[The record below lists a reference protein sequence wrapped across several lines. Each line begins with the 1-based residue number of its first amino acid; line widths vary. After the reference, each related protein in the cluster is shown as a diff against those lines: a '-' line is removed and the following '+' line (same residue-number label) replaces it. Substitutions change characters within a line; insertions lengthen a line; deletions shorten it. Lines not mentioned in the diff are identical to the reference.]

1 MDNATRPTIRPLPSL
16 VVNKI
21 AAGEVVERPASV
33 VKELIE
39 NAVDSGATRI
49 DVMLEKGGA
58 ELVRVVDNGR
68 GILAEELPLAV
79 TNHATSKITSAE
91 ELFEVGTLGFRGEAL
106 ASIASVS
113 RVTIR
118 SRPQSIE
125 GEPDAEGAELIV
137 NGGIEEPVAPAGCP
151 VGTTIE
157 VRDLFYNTPVRQKFL
172 RTAQTEAG
180 HATEAF
186 TRVAL
191 AHPSVHFTLT
201 HNGRLLH
208 DLPAIKEPTAQE
220 PSAATPSDE
229 EDSKEFFA
237 GWRDRIAMLFG
248 EELAN
253 GLIPVSSLDERADG
267 GIVKLEGFVAA
278 PTQSRS
284 HTKLQYLLLNGRAIR
299 DRSLQ
304 HALGEAYRGLLLT
317 GRKPICFLRLT
328 MPPALVDVNVH
339 PMKLEV
345 RFAESGPL
353 YSQLLGTLRSKFL
366 ATDLRSGAPIDS
378 AANSEN
384 EINSAVDESA
394 SDLANWAKRGLSQRR
409 FDEPS
414 SPMNQGGHAPS
425 QPTAGGSESGPAG
438 SGFLEPGFQESGPRS
453 RGNQGESA
461 FRPYPNQGD
470 PLTLHHFNRDSAL
483 ATAQQNGPSGSAT
496 SESTQPQ
503 TSDAEALS
511 THNLETESTYKAI
524 QLHQRY
530 LIVETHEG
538 MEIID
543 QHALH
548 ERVLYEQL
556 RNKILSGPLETQ
568 RLLVPEPVDLAPAE
582 AAAVLEQSELFKKI
596 GLEVQPFG
604 GDTILVASV
613 PALLRVA
620 KPAEMLRD
628 LANQLLESSKT
639 PEARDLCDELLHMMS
654 CKAAVKYG
662 DPLTPEEVQALL
674 AARPGTENHHHCPHG
689 RPTSLLFS
697 REELDRKFQ
706 RI

>member
-1 MDNATRPTIRPLPSL
+1 MLIDEPEEGSMDNLNRPTIRPLPSL

-79 TNHATSKITSAE
+79 TNHATSKITTAE

-113 RVTIR
+113 RLTIR
-118 SRPQSIE
+118 SRPQSPD
-125 GEPDAEGAELIV
+125 GETSSEGAELVV
-137 NGGIEEPVAPAGCP
+137 NGGFEEPVAPAGCP
-151 VGTTIE
+151 VGTSIE

-208 DLPAIKEPTAQE
+208 DLPAIQE
-220 PSAATPSDE
+220 PKEQVSDDV
-229 EDSKEFFA
+229 DSEAFFA
-237 GWRDRIAMLFG
+237 GWRNRIAMLFG

-253 GLIPVSSLDERADG
+253 GLISVASHDERDDG

-366 ATDLRSGAPIDS
+366 STDLRSGAPIDKQAS
-378 AANSEN
+378 SEN
-384 EINSAVDESA
+384 EINTAVDESA

-409 FDEPS
+409 FDEPNPPS
-414 SPMNQGGHAPS
+414 GGHAHGNTPS
-425 QPTAGGSESGPAG
+425 ASPANASGL
-438 SGFLEPGFQESGPRS
+438 STTNSDH
-453 RGNQGESA
+453 RGDTP
-461 FRPYPNQGD
+461 FRPYPNQGE
-470 PLTLHHFNRDSAL
+470 PLTLHHFSRDNSLASTTNSSPLTHTAAKAVDPSASQQAATADSAV
-483 ATAQQNGPSGSAT
+483 N
-496 SESTQPQ
+496 
-503 TSDAEALS
+503 
-511 THNLETESTYKAI
+511 YKAI

-530 LIVETHEG
+530 LIVETEAG

-556 RNKILSGPLETQ
+556 RTKILSGPIETQ

-604 GDTILVASV
+604 GDTVLVASV

-620 KPAEMLRD
+620 KPAEMLRE

-639 PEARDLCDELLHMMS
+639 PETRDLCDELLHMMS